1 MRRLPL
7 LTGLLA
13 LILLLGPASARA
25 DVVRVFAAASL
36 QEAFEDIA
44 SEYRRRHPTDD
55 VELHFGGSQLLRTQ
69 IEQGAPADVFVS
81 ADRVQMDALVAGR
94 HVGDSTAVCARNRLV
109 VVVPADGARAG
120 RLADLARPG
129 LRLVVAHPNVPVG
142 RYTTRLLE
150 MMGRSGLFGAD
161 FPARV
166 TANIVSQETNVRAVL
181 AKVSLG
187 EADAGFVYSTD
198 AAGAVRKVAALD
210 IPDGMNVVAEYP
222 IAVVAGTRS
231 PAAAA
236 RFVQFVLDEP
246 GQALLAKRGF
256 LPAP

>member
-7 LTGLLA
+7 LIGLLA

-44 SEYRRRHPTDD
+44 AEYRRRHPTDD

-81 ADRVQMDALVAGR
+81 ADRAHMDALVAAR

-109 VVVPADGARAG
+109 VVVPADGARVR

-129 LRLVVAHPNVPVG
+129 LRLVVANPNVPVG
-142 RYTTRLLE
+142 RYTIQVLGNMT
-150 MMGRSGLFGAD
+150 RSGLFGAD
-161 FPARV
+161 FQARV

-181 AKVSLG
+181 AKVRLG
-187 EADAGFVYSTD
+187 EADAGIVYVTD
-198 AAGAVRKVAALD
+198 AAGAGRKVATLD
-210 IPDGMNVVAEYP
+210 IPDEMNVLAEYP
-222 IAVVAGTRS
+222 IGVVTGGRS
-231 PAAAA
+231 PDAAT
-236 RFVQFVLDEP
+236 RFVRFVRSEP